1 MKARDNMGR
10 FAKQNEWYTINL
22 VVPSFKKLIYW
33 VLLIIL
39 LFPWIIIGGKFN
51 IFQKIFQFFENIMEQ
66 KKDEQET
73 PKKNRIFFK

>member
-22 VVPSFKKLIYW
+22 VIPSFKKLIYW

-39 LFPWIIIGGKFN
+39 LFPWIIIVGKFN
-51 IFQKIFQFFENIMEQ
+51 IFQKIFQFFENMMEQ

-73 PKKNRIFFK
+73 PKKNGIFY

>member
-22 VVPSFKKLIYW
+22 VIPSFKKLIYW

-73 PKKNRIFFK
+73 PKKNGIFY